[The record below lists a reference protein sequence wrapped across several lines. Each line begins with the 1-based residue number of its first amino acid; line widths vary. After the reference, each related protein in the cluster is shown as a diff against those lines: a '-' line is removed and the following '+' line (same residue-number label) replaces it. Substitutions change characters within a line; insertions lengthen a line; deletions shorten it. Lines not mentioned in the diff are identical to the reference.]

1 MGRGEE
7 GRWGRRSREEGR
19 RVERGGGG
27 VVEGGRRACREGV
40 RGVGSVVV

>member
-7 GRWGRRSREEGR
+7 GRGGGGSREEGR